1 MLKIDN
7 LVTRFGSV
15 VAIDGVSMQAQESKI
30 TTVIGANG
38 AGKSTLLRT
47 ISGLEHPSSG
57 SITWKGQ
64 SILGKRPEDIV
75 RLGIAHVPEGHAVIS
90 ELSVEENITMGSLF
104 RRRKFKSD
112 ITTAIDEM
120 YVLFPRLKE
129 RRKQLAGT
137 LSGGER
143 QMLAIS
149 RALVSR
155 PQLLLLDEPSL
166 GLAPLVVEQII
177 DSVNILCRSTG
188 LSVLLVEQNANTAL
202 GVADHGVLLALGK
215 LWQIALQQSSKL
227 MQNYALHIWGIDE
240 YFLSSPIFRHISW
253 SDLRTRC
260 ARSRHCLARCRHCEL
275 CPNGSGD
282 V

>member
-1 MLKIDN
+1 MLEVKN
-7 LVTRFGSV
+7 LVTSFGSV
-15 VAIDGVSMQAQESKI
+15 IALDGVSFIAQESKI

-57 SITWKGQ
+57 SITWRG
-64 SILGKRPEDIV
+64 SSLIGMRPEDIV
-75 RLGIAHVPEGHAVIS
+75 RAGIAHVPEGHAVIS
-90 ELSVEENITMGSLF
+90 ELSVEENMSMGSLF
-104 RRRKFKSD
+104 RRRKFKLD
-112 ITTAIDEM
+112 VAVAQDEM
-120 YVLFPRLKE
+120 YELFPRLKE

-177 DSVNILCRSTG
+177 DSINILCRSTG
-188 LSVLLVEQNANTAL
+188 LTVFLVEQNANTAL
-202 GVADHGVLLALGK
+202 GVADHGVLLSLGK
-215 LWQIALQQSSKL
+215 VIADRPAAELK
-227 MQNYALHIWGIDE
+227 ADAT
-240 YFLSSPIFRHISW
+240 
-253 SDLRTRC
+253 LR
-260 ARSRHCLARCRHCEL
+260 AAYL
-275 CPNGSGD
+275 GY
-282 V
+282 

>member
-1 MLKIDN
+1 MLEIRN
-7 LVTRFGSV
+7 LVTSFGSV
-15 VAIDGVSMQAQESKI
+15 IALDGVSFTAQESKI

-57 SITWKGQ
+57 SITWR
-64 SILGKRPEDIV
+64 GKSVTGMRAEEIV
-75 RLGIAHVPEGHAVIS
+75 RGGIAHVPEGHAVIS
-90 ELSVEENITMGSLF
+90 ELTVEENMSMGSLF
-104 RRRKFKSD
+104 RRRKFKAD
-112 ITTAIDEM
+112 VAAAQDEM
-120 YVLFPRLKE
+120 YELFPRLKE

-177 DSVNILCRSTG
+177 DSINTLCRKTG
-188 LSVLLVEQNANTAL
+188 LTVLLVEQNANTAL
-202 GVADHGVLLALGK
+202 GVADHGVLLSLGK
-215 LWQIALQQSSKL
+215 VVADRPAEQ
-227 MQNYALHIWGIDE
+227 
-240 YFLSSPIFRHISW
+240 
-253 SDLRTRC
+253 LRADANLR
-260 ARSRHCLARCRHCEL
+260 AAYL
-275 CPNGSGD
+275 GY
-282 V
+282 

>member
-1 MLKIDN
+1 MLEVKD
-7 LVTRFGSV
+7 LVTSFGSV
-15 VAIDGVSMQAQESKI
+15 VALDGISFTAHESKI

-47 ISGLEHPSSG
+47 ISGLEHPSTG
-57 SITWKGQ
+57 SITWR
-64 SILGKRPEDIV
+64 GKSVIGMRPEDIV
-75 RLGIAHVPEGHAVIS
+75 RAGIAHVPEGHAVIS
-90 ELSVEENITMGSLF
+90 ELSVEENMSMGSLF

-112 ITTAIDEM
+112 VAAAQDEM
-120 YVLFPRLKE
+120 YELFPRLKE
-129 RRKQLAGT
+129 RSKQLAGT

-177 DSVNILCRSTG
+177 DSINILCRSTG
-188 LSVLLVEQNANTAL
+188 LTVLLVEQNANTAL

-215 LWQIALQQSSKL
+215 VVADRPAAELKADA
-227 MQNYALHIWGIDE
+227 N
-240 YFLSSPIFRHISW
+240 
-253 SDLRTRC
+253 LR
-260 ARSRHCLARCRHCEL
+260 AAYL
-275 CPNGSGD
+275 GY
-282 V
+282 

>member
-1 MLKIDN
+1 MLKVEN

-15 VAIDGVSMQAQESKI
+15 VALDGVSLTAEESKI

-47 ISGLEHPSSG
+47 ISGLEHPAAG
-57 SITWKGQ
+57 SITWQGQ
-64 SILGKRPEDIV
+64 SIVGLHPEDIV
-75 RLGIAHVPEGHAVIS
+75 RMGVAHVPEGHSVIS
-90 ELSVEENITMGSLF
+90 ELSVEENIAMGSLF
-104 RRRKFKSD
+104 RRRKFKD
-112 ITTAIDEM
+112 DVANALDEM
-120 YVLFPRLKE
+120 YQLFPRLQE

-188 LSVLLVEQNANTAL
+188 LTVLLVEQNANTAL
-202 GVADHGVLLALGK
+202 GVADHGVLLSLGK
-215 LWQIALQQSSKL
+215 VVADRPASELKADA
-227 MQNYALHIWGIDE
+227 N
-240 YFLSSPIFRHISW
+240 
-253 SDLRTRC
+253 LR
-260 ARSRHCLARCRHCEL
+260 AAYL
-275 CPNGSGD
+275 GY
-282 V
+282 